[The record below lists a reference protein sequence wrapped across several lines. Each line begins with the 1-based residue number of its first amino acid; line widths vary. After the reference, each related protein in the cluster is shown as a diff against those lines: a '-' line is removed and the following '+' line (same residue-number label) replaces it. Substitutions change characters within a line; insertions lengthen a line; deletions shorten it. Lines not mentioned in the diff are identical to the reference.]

1 MNGPQQGN
9 TSIGAATL
17 PSFEGANS
25 RPVYFDF
32 YISLLCIFRSQI
44 HPILLQEWSEVEKPI
59 LWSHVVEIRISGC
72 ARIQP
77 PEYNVI
83 ESEEQW
89 IGSRKVLVLASALP
103 KTVMICLTSL
113 SLFLL
118 VYSRYIF

>member
-9 TSIGAATL
+9 TSICAATL

-25 RPVYFDF
+25 QPVYFDF
-32 YISLLCIFRSQI
+32 YNSLLCIFRNQI
-44 HPILLQEWSEVEKPI
+44 YPILLQEWGEKPI
-59 LWSHVVEIRISGC
+59 LWSHVAEIRISGC
-72 ARIQP
+72 ARIHP
-77 PEYNVI
+77 PEYSVI

-89 IGSRKVLVLASALP
+89 SGSRKALVLASALP

-118 VYSRYIF
+118 IYSRHIF